1 MNASIYSTLVE
12 LGLPLALEEGGGW
25 DFTNVGFMT
34 MRNKN
39 MAARMRKLM
48 SLHPDRTHF
57 FAVHVH
63 HLIGP
68 GRIQDALMAE
78 GYDVRRIPP
87 GVALDHEGGVR
98 LAVIYSLTIKTS
110 NLTTLIKTILYSF

>member
-1 MNASIYSTLVE
+1 MNASIYSTLVK
-12 LGLPLALEEGGGW
+12 LGLPLPLEEGDGGGGW

-34 MRNKN
+34 LRNKN

-48 SLHPDRTHF
+48 SANPDRTHF

-68 GRIQDALMAE
+68 GRIHDALMAA

-87 GVALDHEGGVR
+87 GAALDHEGGAR
-98 LAVIYSLTIKTS
+98 QAVIYSLTI
-110 NLTTLIKTILYSF
+110 